1 MVDNLVYK
9 YKIKGLNYI
18 ENNNITIGINTL
30 IQGIQINNK
39 DIDLL
44 NILGL
49 CFCKQ
54 CKFNEA
60 KYIFRKSSVLGSRK
74 AKEYL
79 RNLESEEYKY
89 LISLHDKGIKFLKEN
104 ECYKAKEIFEKIVRL
119 NKELIEPYCILTEI
133 NLAIENYEDA
143 NKWLDIF
150 MEKDFGCDKIAK
162 YKIYIRENTIIKK

>member
-1 MVDNLVYK
+1 MLDNLVDK

-18 ENNNITIGINTL
+18 ENNNITIGIDTL

-49 CFCKQ
+49 CFFKQ

-60 KYIFRKSSVLGSRK
+60 KYILRKSKILGSRK

-79 RNLESEEYKY
+79 RELESEEYKS
-89 LISLHDKGIKFLKEN
+89 LISLYEQGIKFLKEN
-104 ECYKAKEIFEKIVRL
+104 ELYKAKEIFEKIVGL
-119 NKELIEPYCILTEI
+119 NKDLIEPYCILTEI
-133 NLAIENYEDA
+133 NLAMENYEDA
-143 NKWLDIF
+143 NKWLDVF

-162 YKIYIRENTIIKK
+162 YKIYIKKNAIIKK